1 MAEKRGRK
9 RKNNLYFGPDE
20 EAAVL
25 RFLACEDDVERNK
38 IYNEWLR
45 SPFNK
50 MIESIIRKYKLYRKG
65 ETFED
70 LHSDTLSFL
79 MLKADKFQN
88 SHGKNKGKKAYSYYG
103 TICKNYIIGLLIND
117 TKKLTRLYSYED
129 YATKIEENDDY
140 TYHIDD
146 GEFNV
151 KVFIDKIMVSIQDEL
166 DEADRLELEE
176 PVKSVKGVKKKKRMT
191 DNERKVGLALI
202 AILTDW
208 ERILDLMNGGKKFNK
223 NSVLESMRN
232 YTHLNT
238 KDIRLGMKRYKEIYK
253 IIKLDGLEHG
263 LD

>member
-9 RKNNLYFGPDE
+9 RKNNLYFGPEQE
-20 EAAVL
+20 EAVL
-25 RFLACEDDVERNK
+25 RFLACEDYIERNN
-38 IYNEWLR
+38 IYNKWLR
-45 SPFNK
+45 EPFNK

-70 LHSDTLSFL
+70 LHADTLSFL

-103 TICKNYIIGLLIND
+103 TICKNYIIGLLISD
-117 TKKLTRLYSYED
+117 TKKMTRFYCYDD

-140 TYHIDD
+140 SYHIDE

-151 KVFIDKIMVSIQDEL
+151 NNFINKIIDNIQDEI
-166 DEADRLELEE
+166 DEADRLDKLDAE
-176 PVKSVKGVKKKKRMT
+176 KGGKKKKKKRMT

-202 AILTDW
+202 AILNDW
-208 ERILDLMNGGKKFNK
+208 ERILDLMNGGTKFNK
-223 NSVLESMRN
+223 NSVLEAMRN

-253 IIKLDGLEHG
+253 LIKLDGLEHG
-263 LD
+263 LE